1 MRLAKLT
8 VSGFKSFADRTEFT
22 FDSPVTGIVG
32 PNGCGKSNVVDA
44 IKWVLGE
51 RSAKSLRGKEMGD
64 VIFAGSAGRKPM
76 GLACV
81 GLTFDNP
88 VLSEEEWEA
97 RQAKSGP
104 AVVEAEQSAPVE
116 GAVEGGV
123 EAVGGTEE
131 VVEEEPA
138 LRRGAVRRALPI
150 DTDSVEVER
159 RLHRDGTSEY
169 LINGRKARLR
179 DIRELF
185 MDTGVGADAYSI
197 IEQGK
202 VDAMLLASPTERRT
216 IFEEA
221 AGVAKFRA
229 RRVEAERKL
238 ERAETS
244 LTRVREQLESTERRL
259 RIVKGQAAK
268 ARMFQELDG
277 ALREQKTTLAMVQW
291 HELKER
297 LDGLTS
303 RLASLEEDRKDAT
316 SRLRASEDEKQRAE
330 LARHELAAQRQ
341 EVESRRASAA
351 HTREAAAQ
359 RRAMTERALE
369 ELREQIARDEANA
382 ASLRE
387 RAAALEAQF
396 MELVTKAAALD
407 GEAREGQARLGAL
420 AEERR
425 KAMDGVAEERSKA
438 QSLESSL
445 SEIERRRQACET
457 DAEGERRRASA
468 LAEERARIVARRE
481 ALEQALGALG
491 EELTNAE
498 AGVESLREGCET
510 AEREREEAEREASAA
525 AGDRRSLAE
534 RVAAIE
540 RERVRVDARR
550 STLQELI
557 ESHTGLPDA
566 ARRVLE
572 RRDAGESGLESVR
585 GTLADL
591 IRVDAADAGAVEA
604 ALGSTLQA
612 IVVDSAGAALASAA
626 LREPEGRV
634 QLLPLHAI
642 GGEPAWRE
650 LPGEA
655 SDLLRR
661 EPYRLRPVASLVEAS
676 EEVQGLVRRLL
687 GRTYLVE
694 DLDAAL
700 MLLAGP
706 MRSLGARFVTKR
718 GEVIET
724 DGRLS
729 IGPAGADDP
738 AQGALRLRAER
749 RELDAASER
758 LTSELESARAS
769 LLEGDERLAGADA
782 RRSEVVA
789 RVADLR
795 RSLAGEE
802 ARRDRLQVERDRAL
816 RDRDAAA
823 KDEHEAESRRVTL
836 EQRAAE
842 ATEKAASLARL
853 ASERRAELE
862 EARGRVAERE
872 SAAHE
877 AGETLASER
886 VRVGQVSEQASSAKR
901 ECVRLERELEDARR
915 AITQSTDGLE
925 ARQARA
931 EEHAR
936 TIQEATQREQESGA
950 EAETLE
956 RALADMAGD
965 VLRATEAA
973 RSLSERVAQERERA
987 HELERDWNA
996 VELSR
1001 REIEVRRE
1009 ALQDRT
1015 VEDIGIDL
1023 VITYRPWAESFVS
1036 QESVDQDAL
1045 AADIDRLR
1053 SEIKKLGNVNLDAI
1067 EEETQLSGRNE
1078 ELASQ
1083 VADLDRARAS
1093 LTELIQKLSDAS
1105 RDRFR
1110 ETFETIEKNFAGQD
1124 GMFRRL
1130 FGGGSAQVRLMPIA
1144 REDGS
1149 EGEIDWLE
1157 SGVEVV
1163 AKPPGKEPRS
1173 ISQLSGGEKTLTAV
1187 ALLMAIFQSKPSP
1200 FCVLDEVDA
1209 ALDEA
1214 NVARFCGVLKKFLDR
1229 SHFIVITHNKRT
1241 MLEADQLYGVTMAER
1256 GVSRRVSVKLEDLH
1270 RDQEGQQS
1278 AGEPAP
1284 TKKGGLRKALAG
1296 MREESAVGAEDI
1308 AG

>member
-387 RAAALEAQF
+387 RAAALETQF

-425 KAMDGVAEERSKA
+425 KAMGGVAEERSKA

-468 LAEERARIVARRE
+468 LAEERTRIVARRE

-498 AGVESLREGCET
+498 AGVERLREGCES

-550 STLQELI
+550 GTLQELI

-650 LPGEA
+650 LPCEA

-1093 LTELIQKLSDAS
+1093 LTDLIQKLSDAS